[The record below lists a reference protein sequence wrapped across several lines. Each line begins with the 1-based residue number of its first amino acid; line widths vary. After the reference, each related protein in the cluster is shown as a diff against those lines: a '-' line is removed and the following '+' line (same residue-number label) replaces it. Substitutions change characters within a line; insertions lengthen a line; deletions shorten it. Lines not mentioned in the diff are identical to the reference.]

1 MQIIKK
7 IFNLLSSYERKRFF
21 LLLFLILIM
30 AFLEM
35 IGVASILPF
44 VTVLTNPSVI
54 ETNFVLNN
62 IYNASSSLGI
72 ENHQQF
78 LFALGILVFS
88 LLILSLTFKALTNY
102 AQIRFVEMLQYNL
115 SKRLLERYL
124 SQSFSWFLNRN
135 SADFSK
141 NILVETGIVV
151 GNGVSTLLDLIAKS
165 TVSLAL
171 LVLLILANPKI
182 AFIVGFC
189 LSSSYVLIYWATK
202 TYVSRLGKER
212 FKKNQQVFKSINEA
226 FGAIK
231 EIKMGGLEKIYIKMF
246 SNPAQTIAKNIA
258 SSSIV
263 QQLPRFIL
271 EAIAF
276 GGIMILIL
284 FQMKQTGSFNNAL
297 PFISLYAFA
306 GYRLMP
312 ALQLIYGTFSKFDFI
327 IPSVNNLYKELTG
340 LKVKDMYKNQ
350 FEVPFR
356 KKIELKNIYFNY
368 PKSSRTVLKNINISI
383 AANSTIGLIGA
394 TGSGKTTTVD
404 IILGLLEPQ
413 KGSLEIDGNVI
424 TNHNSGSW
432 QKYIGYVPQFIYLSD
447 NSILSNI
454 AFGVD
459 PNEIDEVAVVR
470 AAKIANLHEF
480 IVDELPDKY
489 QTIVGERGIRLSGG
503 QRQRIGIAR
512 ALYHSP
518 RVLILDEATNSLD
531 NYTEQAVMEAVNK
544 LSKKITI
551 ILIAHR
557 LSTVKKCDMIYLFD
571 KGIIKDKG
579 TFEELIKSKS
589 SENSI

>member
-327 IPSVNNLYKELTG
+327 IPSVNNLHKELTG

-356 KKIELKNIYFNY
+356 KKN
-368 PKSSRTVLKNINISI
+368 
-383 AANSTIGLIGA
+383 
-394 TGSGKTTTVD
+394 
-404 IILGLLEPQ
+404 
-413 KGSLEIDGNVI
+413 
-424 TNHNSGSW
+424 
-432 QKYIGYVPQFIYLSD
+432 
-447 NSILSNI
+447 
-454 AFGVD
+454 
-459 PNEIDEVAVVR
+459 
-470 AAKIANLHEF
+470 
-480 IVDELPDKY
+480 
-489 QTIVGERGIRLSGG
+489 
-503 QRQRIGIAR
+503 
-512 ALYHSP
+512 
-518 RVLILDEATNSLD
+518 
-531 NYTEQAVMEAVNK
+531 
-544 LSKKITI
+544 
-551 ILIAHR
+551 
-557 LSTVKKCDMIYLFD
+557 
-571 KGIIKDKG
+571 
-579 TFEELIKSKS
+579 
-589 SENSI
+589 

>member
-1 MQIIKK
+1 
-7 IFNLLSSYERKRFF
+7 
-21 LLLFLILIM
+21 
-30 AFLEM
+30 
-35 IGVASILPF
+35 
-44 VTVLTNPSVI
+44 
-54 ETNFVLNN
+54 
-62 IYNASSSLGI
+62 
-72 ENHQQF
+72 
-78 LFALGILVFS
+78 
-88 LLILSLTFKALTNY
+88 
-102 AQIRFVEMLQYNL
+102 MLQYNL

-171 LVLLILANPKI
+171 LALLILANPKI
-182 AFIVGFC
+182 ALIVGFC
-189 LSSSYVLIYWATK
+189 LGSSYFLIYWATK
-202 TYVSRLGKER
+202 TYVTRLGKER
-212 FKKNQQVFKSINEA
+212 FKKNQLVFKSINEA

-231 EIKMGGLEKIYIKMF
+231 EIKMGGLERIYIKMF
-246 SNPAQTIAKNIA
+246 SEPAQTIAKNMA

-284 FQMKQTGSFNNAL
+284 FQMRQTGSFNNAL
-297 PFISLYAFA
+297 PFISLYVFA

-327 IPSVNNLYKELTG
+327 IPSVNNLHEELTG
-340 LKVKDMYKNQ
+340 LKVTDTYKNQ
-350 FEVPFR
+350 LKVLFR

-368 PKSSRTVLKNINISI
+368 PKSSRTVLKDINISI
-383 AANSTIGLIGA
+383 TANSTIGLIGP

-413 KGSLEIDGNVI
+413 KGSLEVDGNII

-454 AFGVD
+454 AFGVE
-459 PNEIDEVAVVR
+459 PNEIDEGAVVR

-557 LSTVKKCDMIYLFD
+557 LNTVKKCDMIYLFD
-571 KGIIKDKG
+571 KGK
-579 TFEELIKSKS
+579 
-589 SENSI
+589 